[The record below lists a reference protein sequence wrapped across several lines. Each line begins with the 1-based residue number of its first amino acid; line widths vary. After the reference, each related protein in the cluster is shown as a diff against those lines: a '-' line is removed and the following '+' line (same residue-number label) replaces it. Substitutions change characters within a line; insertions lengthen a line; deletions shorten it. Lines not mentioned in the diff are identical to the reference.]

1 MEIMEGQTSI
11 TDFLP
16 EGEKKFILAED
27 LEKAEKDKKEKIK
40 ARNKAQEILRDAIA
54 RYVKEK
60 TRARSK
66 KAAQERDEILKSSR
80 FDRLKEYDRFQDIQE
95 CYGWDL
101 ITEKERDELEALWIE
116 RENLKNHTD
125 ENGIYQDL
133 VTKAL
138 RNAEIF
144 LMELWEEDIQKAEAM
159 RKQFDDEI
167 KEAEEEWQR
176 IKEQNRKEK
185 SYVTE

>member
-1 MEIMEGQTSI
+1 M
-11 TDFLP
+11 F
-16 EGEKKFILAED
+16 EKLN
-27 LEKAEKDKKEKIK
+27 KAEQTFVASQNIGLMD
-40 ARNKAQEILRDAIA
+40 Q
-54 RYVKEK
+54 YK
-60 TRARSK
+60 TRFNGNPK
-66 KAAQERDEILKSSR
+66 HKDTFYMINQDPKGSS
-80 FDRLKEYDRFQDIQE
+80 Y
-95 CYGWDL
+95 

-116 RENLKNHTD
+116 RENLRNHTD

-138 RNAEIF
+138 GDAEIF

-185 SYVTE
+185 HDGN